1 MPDAATLAV
10 PALTGLIAI
19 FVVAIAAWLVLSL
32 GFWWLAALVAGAIVF
47 DCGLRTVMVPNQTL
61 MNFLLPQARSRANTI
76 FGVSVWGGNAAGAL
90 VMTLAFARGGWLAVC
105 AIALAA
111 SVAALAVQRWLPAGV
126 SGAPRG

>member
-1 MPDAATLAV
+1 MDRRGAAPVVLAGI
-10 PALTGLIAI
+10 AL
-19 FVVAIAAWLVLSL
+19 AIAAWLVLSL

-61 MNFLLPQARSRANTI
+61 MNSLLPQARSRANTI

-126 SGAPRG
+126 SGAPRESG